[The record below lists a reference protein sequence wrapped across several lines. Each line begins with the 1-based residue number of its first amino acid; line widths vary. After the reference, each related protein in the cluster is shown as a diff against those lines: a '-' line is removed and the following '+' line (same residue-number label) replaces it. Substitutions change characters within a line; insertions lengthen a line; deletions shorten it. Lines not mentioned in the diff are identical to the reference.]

1 MDLLWLWDEVDNV
14 TMRSIPKNVNHD
26 KFWSYSKM
34 YINSLQTEPFYN
46 IDLDLFTRQPL
57 KKYDTDFVF
66 AHYEV
71 VDSKKTQYFDFH
83 KQKEFKDFFR
93 GFQFHDAA
101 VNTSLLGVNNVDAYK
116 EFMKWIDKFVLDN
129 WVPIPKPVKQFAYV
143 LFSEQRMFY
152 SWCINNGY
160 TMDSI
165 MDRAFDCNVLEFFD
179 YERMDDKGIFHLWA
193 LKDKFKLK
201 EHEEQKMKLT
211 LDMVEALEEIFPEEW
226 DRIKYSISKVPV

>member
-1 MDLLWLWDEVDNV
+1 MNAHHVAFSSPVRDIYSSILDMRAYEVMTLSLSCLFWKKYHGNIKLYADDNFYTKVKNMDLLWLWDEVDNV

-93 GFQFHDAA
+93 
-101 VNTSLLGVNNVDAYK
+101 VSV
-116 EFMKWIDKFVLDN
+116 
-129 WVPIPKPVKQFAYV
+129 
-143 LFSEQRMFY
+143 S
-152 SWCINNGY
+152 
-160 TMDSI
+160 
-165 MDRAFDCNVLEFFD
+165 
-179 YERMDDKGIFHLWA
+179 
-193 LKDKFKLK
+193 
-201 EHEEQKMKLT
+201 
-211 LDMVEALEEIFPEEW
+211 
-226 DRIKYSISKVPV
+226 